1 MRNKR
6 IVIVSFILII
16 IASFIG
22 YRYYKINDGIVK
34 EYDVKG
40 YSTGEV
46 IKLDDIEITA
56 KGISSE
62 SEGDLEIIY
71 TIDLTVKNTSSKEVD
86 IKTFY
91 YNSKLVTNKTIVDVP
106 VERDRRQ
113 KDDLLKQNEERDIQ
127 IKYAMPKAYENEYFQ
142 FYFPKKMYSKEIE
155 EVFKKMK
162 MHEKYVALYLKK

>member
-16 IASFIG
+16 IAIFIG

-62 SEGDLEIIY
+62 SEGDSEIIY
-71 TIDLTVKNTSSKEVD
+71 TIDLTVENTSNKEVD
-86 IKTFY
+86 IKPFY
-91 YNSKLVTNKTIVDVP
+91 YKSKLVTNNIILDVP
-106 VERDRRQ
+106 VGRNKEQ
-113 KDDLLKQNEERDIQ
+113 KEDLLKQKEERDIQ
-127 IKYAMPKAYENEYFQ
+127 IKYSIPKAYKNEYFEL
-142 FYFPKKMYSKEIE
+142 YFPKEMYSKEIE
-155 EVFKKMK
+155 EVFKEMK
-162 MHEKYVALYLKK
+162 MHEKYVALSLKK